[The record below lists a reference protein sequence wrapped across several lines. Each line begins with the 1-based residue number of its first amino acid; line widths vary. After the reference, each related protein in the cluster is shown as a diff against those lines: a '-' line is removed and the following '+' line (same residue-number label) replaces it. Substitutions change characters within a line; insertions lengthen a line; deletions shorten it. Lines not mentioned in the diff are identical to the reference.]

1 MTVLPPAPT
10 PHATVTITTT
20 APPSPLPVGPATSAM
35 SVGLGGWLGV
45 VLSAT
50 VIAALITGSINLWLA
65 RNKAQAEER
74 ARVRNTFAQAFQAHA
89 DYKEMPYAVRR
100 RDPDKAA
107 EERRRLS
114 DELRA
119 IQSRLSYYESW
130 ISIEAPTVGEKYTAM
145 VGKLRA
151 VAGGAMREAWS
162 STGTDKD
169 ANMNIPPT
177 VVDLSALAPYE
188 ADYRAAVSTY
198 LATTQWRRKSRNYG
212 RGPGTRDCSRRI

>member
-1 MTVLPPAPT
+1 MTATPT
-10 PHATVTITTT
+10 
-20 APPSPLPVGPATSAM
+20 PLPVGATASA
-35 SVGLGGWLGV
+35 SIGLGGWLGV

-74 ARVRNTFAQAFQAHA
+74 ARVRNTFAEAFQAYA

-114 DELRA
+114 EELRA

-130 ISIEAPTVGEKYTAM
+130 ISIEAPTVGQQYTAM

-151 VAGGAMREAWS
+151 VAGGAMRDAWN
-162 STGTDKD
+162 STGTDSD
-169 ANMNIPPT
+169 ASMNIPPS
-177 VVDLSALAPYE
+177 VVDLSALATYE
-188 ADYRAAVSTY
+188 SAYRAAVSTH
-198 LATTQWRRKSRNYG
+198 LATQRSRKNRN
-212 RGPGTRDCSRRI
+212 

>member
-1 MTVLPPAPT
+1 VTVLPPTPT

-20 APPSPLPVGPATSAM
+20 ATPTTPLPTGPAAAAS

-65 RNKAQAEER
+65 RIKARDEER
-74 ARVRNTFAQAFQAHA
+74 ARVRNTFAEAFQAYA

-107 EERRRLS
+107 DERRRLS
-114 DELRA
+114 EELRA

-130 ISIEAPTVGEKYTAM
+130 ISIEAPAVGEQYAAM

-151 VAGGAMREAWS
+151 VAGGAMRDAWN
-162 STGTDKD
+162 STGTDSD
-169 ANMNIPPT
+169 ASMNIPPS
-177 VVDLSALAPYE
+177 VVDLSALSTYE
-188 ADYRAAVSTY
+188 SAYRAAVSTH
-198 LATTQWRRKSRNYG
+198 LAATQRRRKNRH
-212 RGPGTRDCSRRI
+212 